1 MKREEIIKDK
11 IKIALNS
18 IYKVIG
24 EITLDKKVEKK
35 EQKEFDVVNLE
46 NFKKDTDFEILRGE
60 TDSKALKKKFSNEK
74 IFTKNQPQKS
84 VSKNLYAISEKFR
97 YELIGSNYLAGIKKI

>member
-60 TDSKALKKKFSNEK
+60 TDSKALKKSFQMKRFLLKTNPK
-74 IFTKNQPQKS
+74 KVYLRIFTLYQ
-84 VSKNLYAISEKFR
+84 KNLDT
-97 YELIGSNYLAGIKKI
+97 N

>member
-35 EQKEFDVVNLE
+35 EQKEFDGLVDVVC
-46 NFKKDTDFEILRGE
+46 G
-60 TDSKALKKKFSNEK
+60 DSAD
-74 IFTKNQPQKS
+74 
-84 VSKNLYAISEKFR
+84 
-97 YELIGSNYLAGIKKI
+97 YL

>member
-46 NFKKDTDFEILRGE
+46 NFKKDTDLEILRGE
-60 TDSKALKKKFSNEK
+60 TDSKALKKKFSNDK
-74 IFTKNQPQKS
+74 IF
-84 VSKNLYAISEKFR
+84 
-97 YELIGSNYLAGIKKI
+97 KKKPTPKKRI